1 MAEEHVPMMKAFLEL
16 SYDKPLDMILGEI
29 EIPQVG
35 PNQIKIAVKAAALN
49 PVDGLRIHLQ
59 SDKIFPVVVGF
70 DVAGVVDD
78 VGSAVSRF
86 HVGDRVFG
94 FNERTG
100 IAPKTSGAVA
110 EYCVVDADLMSI
122 LPENASFEEGAAVP
136 IVLLT
141 ALQAMAGIKPGDRVF
156 VSGGAGGVGIHALQI
171 AKSHFGAKEVATTAS
186 TTKIK
191 YCQQYA
197 DIVVDYKTEDAGK
210 TLKGW
215 ADFVFDTTKEVATG
229 KVILK
234 EGGLIRSIADFSD
247 QEISIFCQANHE
259 QMEIVSNLLE
269 KGKVK
274 AMIDR
279 VYPFEESMEAMEY
292 QMSGRA
298 MGKIIIKVSD

>member
-1 MAEEHVPMMKAFLEL
+1 MYVIICSVLRLFVPYNLVVYSKMAEEHVPMMKAFLEL

-122 LPENASFEEGAAVP
+122 LPENASFE
-136 IVLLT
+136 
-141 ALQAMAGIKPGDRVF
+141 DR
-156 VSGGAGGVGIHALQI
+156 
-171 AKSHFGAKEVATTAS
+171 KS
-186 TTKIK
+186 
-191 YCQQYA
+191 
-197 DIVVDYKTEDAGK
+197 VV
-210 TLKGW
+210 
-215 ADFVFDTTKEVATG
+215 
-229 KVILK
+229 
-234 EGGLIRSIADFSD
+234 
-247 QEISIFCQANHE
+247 
-259 QMEIVSNLLE
+259 
-269 KGKVK
+269 
-274 AMIDR
+274 
-279 VYPFEESMEAMEY
+279 
-292 QMSGRA
+292 
-298 MGKIIIKVSD
+298 